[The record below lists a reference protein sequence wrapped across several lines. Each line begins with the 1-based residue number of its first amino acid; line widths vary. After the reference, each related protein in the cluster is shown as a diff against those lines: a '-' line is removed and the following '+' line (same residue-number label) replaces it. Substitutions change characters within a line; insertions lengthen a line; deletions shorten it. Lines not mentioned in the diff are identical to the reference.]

1 MFQPAGGEIHP
12 LTHPEASARRNWAL
26 NLERSLLSYPK
37 SMCECG
43 GQTSRNFGVMTTKF
57 GMGTARRS
65 RGRPQTFDRD
75 EALTAAMKLFWER
88 GFEGTSFDELIAAM
102 GISPSSFYNS
112 FGSKERLYQEAT
124 EAYLAVSGE
133 WFLRELNAD
142 TDTRSAFHSVLLAA
156 AREFTKEGL
165 PSGCMISLAGTHLPP
180 SLNSVRDMMTRY
192 RQLGQ
197 TLMTARIQS
206 GIERGDVPPDTNA
219 ETLAAF
225 YAAFSRGMA
234 VLARDGASREQLAAI
249 VEIAMAAWPRPIVPA
264 RTESNLG
271 SSRLEA

>member
-1 MFQPAGGEIHP
+1 
-12 LTHPEASARRNWAL
+12 
-26 NLERSLLSYPK
+26 
-37 SMCECG
+37 MCGCG
-43 GQTSRNFGVMTTKF
+43 GQTSRNFGVMTTKL
-57 GMGTARRS
+57 GMGTTARRS

-133 WFLRELNAD
+133 WFLCELNAD

-264 RTESNLG
+264 RTESNPG
-271 SSRLEA
+271 RSRIEA